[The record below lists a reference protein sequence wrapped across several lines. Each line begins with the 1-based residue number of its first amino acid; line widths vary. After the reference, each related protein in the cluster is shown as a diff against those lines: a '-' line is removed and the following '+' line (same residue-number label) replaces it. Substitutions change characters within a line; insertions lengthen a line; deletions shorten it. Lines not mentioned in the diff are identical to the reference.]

1 MADNREAPMFS
12 AVSSSAR
19 QLFLLL
25 RCISF
30 APKVQVQIS
39 DEGMRFSVEDSSVM
53 EGMAFLEK
61 SIFTSYHY
69 TAPRPGSQ
77 GSDTTANETHNPVFA
92 VSMPSLLETLQIFG
106 LTMESRPNPFSGG
119 GRPEAFANHA
129 FSNQVLGVTGLC
141 RLQYTAPGAPL
152 TIIIEESG
160 IKTTCN
166 LNTYEPSFTSDIP
179 FLRDHIAMKVIMRAN
194 YLFDAIAELSNNNPQ
209 IITLSAKRRIFTVSA
224 SSPLGSATVDF
235 HRDAKVAEHKAPATN
250 ESGEPTG
257 EGDDPQRQTSSGL
270 LETYVVANEN
280 GVFSQSYKFAHVAG
294 TKKALQAATKV
305 SIRADEQGV
314 LSLQFMIENLEG
326 GGVSFVDFR
335 FVPLVGDDEEGGMST
350 DEGSDDEGEEENAN
364 GNGVNGEDENDEEED
379 DE

>member
-1 MADNREAPMFS
+1 MFS

-61 SIFTSYHY
+61 ALFTSYHY
-69 TAPRPGSQ
+69 NAPAPPSPR
-77 GSDTTANETHNPVFA
+77 SDSTSNESHNPVFA
-92 VSMPSLLETLQIFG
+92 VSLPSLLETLQIFG
-106 LTMESRPNPFSGG
+106 LTVENRPNPFGSGG
-119 GRPEAFANHA
+119 RGEAFANHA
-129 FSNQVLGVTGLC
+129 FSNQVLGVSGLC
-141 RLQYTAPGAPL
+141 RLQYDAPGAPL
-152 TIIIEESG
+152 TIFIEESG

-166 LNTYEPSFTSDIP
+166 LNTYEPSFVSDIP
-179 FLRDHIAMKVIMRAN
+179 FSRDHIAMKVIMRAN

-209 IITLSAKRRIFTVSA
+209 IITLSARRRIFTVSA

-235 HRDAKVAEHKAPATN
+235 HRDAKATTHKAPPTN
-250 ESGEPTG
+250 EYGEELG
-257 EGDDPQRQTSSGL
+257 NADDTQRQTSSGL
-270 LETYVVANEN
+270 LETYLLAMEN
-280 GVFSQSYKFAHVAG
+280 GSFSQSYKFAHVAA
-294 TKKALQAATKV
+294 TRKALQAATKV

-335 FVPLVGDDEEGGMST
+335 FVPLIGDEEERGMSE
-350 DEGSDDEGEEENAN
+350 DEASEDENGEGKYVN
-364 GNGVNGEDENDEEED
+364 GNGAGADTEEVE
-379 DE
+379 